1 MNRIPSQGLVPIVRD
16 DCFLASSVSSLNCL
30 SLRAVT
36 LLSVK
41 QILQL
46 APFAL
51 PLHEEGGCISL
62 LGLFFLEQWL
72 LDCVAN
78 GQRCRALP
86 RVGVM
91 AAASTVAD
99 PLAPYLADSGLRSVL
114 TPRRVCQRLLQ
125 TWCQNED
132 HKHLLCAPKLYREMQ
147 PAKLNVFSPAPSLFS
162 WY

>member
-86 RVGVM
+86 RVGVT

-99 PLAPYLADSGLRSVL
+99 R
-114 TPRRVCQRLLQ
+114 
-125 TWCQNED
+125 
-132 HKHLLCAPKLYREMQ
+132 
-147 PAKLNVFSPAPSLFS
+147 
-162 WY
+162 